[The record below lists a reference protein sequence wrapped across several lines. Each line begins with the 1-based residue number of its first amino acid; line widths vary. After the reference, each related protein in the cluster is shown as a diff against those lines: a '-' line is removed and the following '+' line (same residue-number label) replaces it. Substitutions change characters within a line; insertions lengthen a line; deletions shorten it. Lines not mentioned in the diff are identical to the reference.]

1 LKYGPSSLQSELRPL
16 PKARCVVH
24 VPAGLFRRKKS
35 DLRDGE
41 ATRQV
46 QEFVPPK
53 LSIAFLPAA
62 YELLR
67 RHSRFGSPT
76 CDGAGSSRDIFWN
89 GTSPAPGGTSPVPSP
104 RAVNDP
110 SSVVSTP
117 TFVIDGSFRKG
128 LAISKSS
135 NSKNTSTHHPADI
148 RALDRKVIP
157 RQEGVCDGSF
167 DATTPPHRCH
177 GTSSGEAAPSSRPEE
192 SGNSEKD
199 RRKLIL
205 VHCQCSK
212 RKRHPSTAPLLRLL
226 PSFVLLGACG
236 RHLVPAGKVDLRG
249 RRICA

>member
-1 LKYGPSSLQSELRPL
+1 MVHPVCSLSFAHCQRLGALYTSRPGSSAGRKAISETGRPL
-16 PKARCVVH
+16 GKSKSSCPPSFLSLFFRPPTSYCAGTADSGARLATEQEAPGTYSETGR
-24 VPAGLFRRKKS
+24 VPS
-35 DLRDGE
+35 
-41 ATRQV
+41 
-46 QEFVPPK
+46 
-53 LSIAFLPAA
+53 
-62 YELLR
+62 
-67 RHSRFGSPT
+67 
-76 CDGAGSSRDIFWN
+76 
-89 GTSPAPGGTSPVPSP
+89 PGGTSPVPSP

-110 SSVVSTP
+110 SSAVSTP

-236 RHLVPAGKVDLRG
+236 RHLVPAGKGDLRG
-249 RRICA
+249 RGICA